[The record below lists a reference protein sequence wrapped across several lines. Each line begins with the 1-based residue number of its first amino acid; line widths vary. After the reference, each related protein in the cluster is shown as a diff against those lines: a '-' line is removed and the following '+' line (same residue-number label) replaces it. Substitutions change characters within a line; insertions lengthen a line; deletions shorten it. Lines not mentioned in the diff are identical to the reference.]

1 MQIVNNNLAKAEHI
15 PFTTPKNIGETD
27 TRQENPVTIDPEL
40 KSEKLEELNSSE
52 TKLPQII
59 NTLDKKVM
67 PLTAFGSALINFISA
82 PTRLLEDDNPLK
94 KLINNISMF
103 GTKLHLGLYGA
114 IGMWTA
120 HEHKNPL
127 LLFSFAVE
135 CLSSLFDLRKI
146 YLFRGI
152 ATGIDGAVGAFKDR
166 YEERNPGKDFTHKNY
181 SEGLKTNLKLFK
193 EIVSELKA
201 NPKSLIELKGA
212 PTLVASS
219 ILMVAGSLFGLT
231 INDKIGA
238 SVRDIFGGFNDF
250 GLTQLENKTARK
262 SGGFYLLGT
271 FKDLLARFFTAD
283 NAKLFGVTEI
293 AKFERGRDVLHEL
306 ALGFDRIG
314 QYYFLRFN
322 QEGNAND
329 EKIKE
334 MKNIKDNLHKA
345 QTKSTALAA

>member
-15 PFTTPKNIGETD
+15 PLSTPKNLGGD
-27 TRQENPVTIDPEL
+27 NAHQENNQNRPNDNL
-40 KSEKLEELNSSE
+40 EKLKLAE

-67 PLTAFGSALINFISA
+67 PLTAFGSAMINFISA
-82 PTRLLEDDNPLK
+82 PIRLFEDDNPLK
-94 KLINNISMF
+94 KLINNISML
-103 GTKLHLGLYGA
+103 GTKLHLALYGA

-166 YEERNPGKDFTHKNY
+166 YEQRNPDKDFKHKNY
-181 SEGLKTNLKLFK
+181 SEGLSTNLKLFK
-193 EIVSELKA
+193 EILSELKA

-212 PTLVASS
+212 PTLIASS
-219 ILMVAGSLFGLT
+219 ILMVAGSIFGLT

-238 SVRDIFGGFNDF
+238 SIRDIFGGFNDF

-293 AKFERGRDVLHEL
+293 AKFERGRDALHEL

-334 MKNIKDNLHKA
+334 RKNIERELHQA
-345 QTKSTALAA
+345 QILSEAMAA